1 MYLAFRSDGSVSY
14 TGFHLEYKGT
24 LKPTRLSLPFFLYF
38 PPKLYLW
45 LCNYLLFWSVFV
57 VDWQQNCVRHVLIQA
72 IWWMALVWVLTTSWA
87 PWWHF
92 IARLATCSRAT
103 PRWNVSWAAAGDPSG
118 TEPNQAVKVRGNSVM
133 LTEAPAS
140 QTSTLQLFGHYW
152 IPGYNRA
159 LLR

>member
-1 MYLAFRSDGSVSY
+1 MVLWATPASIWNTKV
-14 TGFHLEYKGT
+14 
-24 LKPTRLSLPFFLYF
+24 LKNHFSLCLFVFFVCFILQCCNCDY
-38 PPKLYLW
+38 
-45 LCNYLLFWSVFV
+45 NYLQFLSALFV

-72 IWWMALVWVLTTSWA
+72 IWWMALEWVLTTSWV

-92 IARLATCSRAT
+92 IARLATCFRAT

-118 TEPNQAVKVRGNSVM
+118 TEPNQAVKVRGNSAT
-133 LTEAPAS
+133 LREAPAS

-152 IPGYNRA
+152 IPGYNST

>member
-14 TGFHLEYKGT
+14 TGFHLEYKGNQVSSRY
-24 LKPTRLSLPFFLYF
+24 LFLVLFY
-38 PPKLYLW
+38 PPMLDLW
-45 LCNYLLFWSVFV
+45 LCNYLLFLSVLV
-57 VDWQQNCVRHVLIQA
+57 VDWQQNCVRHVLIQG

-92 IARLATCSRAT
+92 IARLATCFRAT

-118 TEPNQAVKVRGNSVM
+118 TEPNQAVKVRGNSAM
-133 LTEAPAS
+133 LIEAPAS

-152 IPGYNRA
+152 IPGT
-159 LLR
+159 